1 MKVLVIN
8 HDSFYEYSEEVVGV
22 ALNMDAA
29 KRYVKIL
36 KEQYPYLYG
45 DKFGKFRYDEYE
57 VIEE

>member
-8 HDSFYEYSEEVVGV
+8 YDSFYEEEVVGV

-29 KRYVKIL
+29 KRYIKIL
-36 KEQYPYLYG
+36 KEQYPYLYE
-45 DKFGKFRYDEYE
+45 DKFGKFYYDEYE